1 MKLGWV
7 DPERL
12 CVSLRQVVKCVCGH
26 PLLPAPYLGW
36 LAGPRWTT
44 SGLKWDKAVILSQ
57 WITNYQHNKIYRNYW
72 KLYKFTWISQILL
85 LLPHYGWGYTTR
97 AQRDCYIYN
106 SFVELIHGEIRN
118 SFIVSIG
125 IDLWYVKG
133 SINILLLTIFVD
145 IRKKKLIYEFIYQ
158 YVKRIIGNWR
168 NLKTLLMEKG
178 QAYQ

>member
-1 MKLGWV
+1 ML
-7 DPERL
+7 
-12 CVSLRQVVKCVCGH
+12 
-26 PLLPAPYLGW
+26 PLLLAGKQLPAPSPGW